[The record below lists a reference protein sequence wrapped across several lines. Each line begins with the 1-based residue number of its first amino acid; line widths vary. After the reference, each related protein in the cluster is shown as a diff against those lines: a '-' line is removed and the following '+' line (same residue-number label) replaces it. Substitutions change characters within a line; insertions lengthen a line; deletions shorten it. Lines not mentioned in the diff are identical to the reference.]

1 MLEPDNSDRSL
12 KRRGFL
18 NLALISSLTALMGQA
33 AAGLF
38 NFFKPKENPDG
49 FGGLIRAGRTAEFPP
64 GSMSHVRAGNF
75 FVSHVEGDGLLAIW
89 HRCTHLG
96 CTVPWSEDEDR
107 FHCPCHSSLFNEK
120 GEVTGGPAP
129 RPLDLFPIEI
139 RDGEV
144 LVDTGSPIERDDYQP
159 DQAVP
164 S

>member
-1 MLEPDNSDRSL
+1 MLEPDNGDLSL
-12 KRRGFL
+12 SRRGFM
-18 NLALISSLTALMGQA
+18 NLALISSLTALIGQA
-33 AAGLF
+33 AVALFGFLRPKVAAG
-38 NFFKPKENPDG
+38 G
-49 FGGLIRAGRTAEFPP
+49 FGGLIKAGRTAEFPP
-64 GSMSHVRAGNF
+64 GSVSHVRAGQF
-75 FVSHVEGDGLLAIW
+75 FVSHVEGDGLLAMW

-96 CTVPWSEDEDR
+96 CTVPWREDENQ

-144 LVDTGSPIERDDYQP
+144 VVDTGSPIERGEYDP
-159 DQAVP
+159 DQAVQ